1 MQCSARSL
9 LVRNTPKWHPAAF
22 IDEAFASAVDLLI
35 PIDTQSLRV
44 LHGPVS
50 QTHDQIIIIEEQDLW
65 CAAGTVTDAFA
76 DFVVGHG
83 ELWCAQLFAATV
95 RREGVDA
102 AFMDTRDVLVVTC
115 PDGKSVD
122 VEYAASEANLD
133 AWGRDHGVPQV
144 LAFLGGIKRQT
155 LTPEMYVA
163 MQRTPQRV
171 RSDFMPSLGVSF
183 YAQETRPCR
192 MQTADTI
199 QQGCIS
205 ASQCFDW
212 AKLEH

>member
-1 MQCSARSL
+1 M
-9 LVRNTPKWHPAAF
+9 
-22 IDEAFASAVDLLI
+22 
-35 PIDTQSLRV
+35 
-44 LHGPVS
+44 
-50 QTHDQIIIIEEQDLW
+50 
-65 CAAGTVTDAFA
+65 TDAFA

-144 LAFLGGIKRQT
+144 LMFLGVWNDNPNSIDKIRIAENILASKDVNEAILQNCHLMLRICT
-155 LTPEMYVA
+155 QSLC
-163 MQRTPQRV
+163 RV
-171 RSDFMPSLGVSF
+171 QNAES
-183 YAQETRPCR
+183 
-192 MQTADTI
+192 I
-199 QQGCIS
+199 WQGCIGASPTLS
-205 ASQCFDW
+205 ALGHTRALRW
-212 AKLEH
+212 EG